1 MATDLCPSHDEL
13 QAFALGD
20 VEASTLERIAEHVA
34 SCGECEV
41 LMQRFDGQT
50 DPLVGGLRELD
61 RDSNDLLANVPASV
75 LATARQ
81 AFANG
86 TGVSSSSVSLDP
98 GRRYA
103 RSLQQ
108 GPCRLGRFELEA
120 ELGVGSFGYVFRA
133 RDTELD
139 RNVAVKVQRAGSFA
153 SDEEVNRFLRE
164 ARSAAALKHPGIVS
178 LYDTGQTEDGVCFLV
193 TEYVAGQTL
202 EERIARGR
210 ISHRRAAELVI
221 ELAEALE
228 YAHDHGIIHRDIKP
242 SNIMLDTSE
251 HPHIMDFGL
260 AKRETG
266 DVSMT
271 SDGRVLGTPAY
282 MSPEQARGE
291 SHAVDACTDIYSLG
305 VILYELLTG
314 ERPFQGNRR
323 LLLLQVLED
332 EPRPPRQLDDQ
343 LDRDLETIC
352 LKAIAKVPSRRY
364 QSARHLADDLR
375 RYLRGEVIEA
385 RPIGRAE
392 RLVRWCRRY
401 PLAATVFIAVSIGSI
416 ASFQYLLH
424 VSSRL
429 VEETALH
436 GVRGL
441 ADVMEA
447 YHSEYS
453 DHIARVKWK
462 DTGVDI
468 TYKYLEQPQALP
480 LPASFTKDAA
490 ARISKDYDNM
500 QVEFT
505 SDFPWRKNLPPRSE
519 FATRAIAELNR
530 RIAAGVK
537 KLEVHEFAEV
547 DDQPMLLYAK
557 GQLMQQSCVDCHK
570 KNPDSPKKEWAVGE
584 LAGAIVIQRPLAID
598 IAPTQAGLR
607 GAFIIIGS
615 IGGLLVVGTLVFAI
629 GSQARHPARGM

>member
-1 MATDLCPSHDEL
+1 MATDLCPSQGEL
-13 QAFALGD
+13 QAFAIGDINASSLG
-20 VEASTLERIAEHVA
+20 RIAEHLA
-34 SCGECEV
+34 TCAECEAT
-41 LMQRFDGQT
+41 LQRFDEQT

-61 RDSNDLLANVPASV
+61 RQPTDLLASVPPSV

-81 AFANG
+81 AFAPAG
-86 TGVSSSSVSLDP
+86 GVSSSSVSLDP
-98 GRRYA
+98 GRRFA
-103 RSLQQ
+103 RSLKQ

-153 SDEEVNRFLRE
+153 SDEEVSRFLRE
-164 ARSAAALKHPGIVS
+164 ARSAASLKHPAIVS

-202 EERIARGR
+202 EERIGR
-210 ISHRRAAELVI
+210 SRVSHRRAAELVI
-221 ELAEALE
+221 ELAEALQ
-228 YAHDHGIIHRDIKP
+228 YAHDHGVIHRDIKP
-242 SNIMLDTSE
+242 SNIMLDASE

-271 SDGRVLGTPAY
+271 SAGRVLGTPAY

-291 SHAVDACTDIYSLG
+291 SHAVDARSDIYSLG

-332 EPRPPRQLDDQ
+332 EPRPPRQLDDH
-343 LDRDLETIC
+343 LERDIETIC
-352 LKAIAKVPSRRY
+352 LKAIAKAPSRRY
-364 QSARHLADDLR
+364 QSARQLADDLR
-375 RYLRGEVIEA
+375 RYLRGEAIEA

-392 RLVRWCRRY
+392 RFGRWCRRY
-401 PLAATVFIAVSIGSI
+401 PLAATVLVAVSIGSI
-416 ASFQYLLH
+416 ASFLYLLH

-429 VEETALH
+429 VRETALH

-441 ADVMEA
+441 AEVMEA

-453 DHIARVKWK
+453 EHLARVKWK
-462 DTGVDI
+462 GTGVTI
-468 TYKYLEQPQALP
+468 THEHRTKPQSMP

-500 QVEFT
+500 EVEFT
-505 SDFPWRKNLPPRSE
+505 SDFPWRKDLPPRSD
-519 FATRAIAELNR
+519 FATRAIAEFNR
-530 RIAAGVK
+530 RIAAGSK
-537 KLEVHEFAEV
+537 DLDMHEFTDV
-547 DDQPMLLYAK
+547 DDQQVLLYAK
-557 GQLMQQSCVDCHK
+557 GQLMEKSCVNCH
-570 KNPDSPKKEWAVGE
+570 NTNRQSPKKDWKEGE

-598 IAPTQAGLR
+598 IGPTQAGLR
-607 GAFIIIGS
+607 GAFILIGS
-615 IGGLLVVGTLVFAI
+615 IGGLLVVGTLVFVLR
-629 GSQARHPARGM
+629 SQVRQPSQGV